1 MTYLLDSHTFLWA
14 VQAPEKLSRK
24 ARRICE
30 QPAAPVVISVATI
43 WELAVKCSLGQL
55 SIPNFNV
62 TLPEWVRMLQTRVL
76 PLEAAH
82 AYAVYGLPMLH
93 RDPFDRMLIAQALA
107 EDLTLVTGDEQ
118 IHHYPVKWTW

>member
-1 MTYLLDSHTFLWA
+1 MYLLDSHTFLWA

-30 QPAAPVVISVATI
+30 QSRAPLLISTASI
-43 WELAVKCSLGQL
+43 WELAIKCSLGQL
-55 SIPNFNV
+55 SIQNFN
-62 TLPEWVRMLQTRVL
+62 TALPEWMRLLHMSVL

>member
-30 QPAAPVVISVATI
+30 QARDPLLISVASI
-43 WELAVKCSLGQL
+43 WELAIKSSLRQL
-55 SIPNFNV
+55 AIQNFD
-62 TLPEWVRMLQTRVL
+62 TALPEWMRLLNIRVL
-76 PLEAAH
+76 PLQAAH

-93 RDPFDRMLIAQALA
+93 RDPFDRMLIAQAIS
-107 EDLTLVTGDEQ
+107 EDLTLVTSDQQ
-118 IHHYPVKWTW
+118 IHQYAVKWAW